1 MGDFWGDLEY
11 LGMFFYY
18 KYLRNQ
24 GRKRC
29 KTNVN
34 FQLYIV
40 DREQTLRSKVS
51 CRMEQF
57 MKKRLNLFLLLLNTV
72 EEKKV
77 IFFSFVFVIFEV
89 KFVCVFIFLCVFF
102 QMDRSFFLI
111 SLENF
116 ENSNCWVCF

>member
-1 MGDFWGDLEY
+1 V
-11 LGMFFYY
+11 FFYY

-40 DREQTLRSKVS
+40 DHKLALRSKVS

-77 IFFSFVFVIFEV
+77 IFFS
-89 KFVCVFIFLCVFF
+89 L
-102 QMDRSFFLI
+102 
-111 SLENF
+111 SL
-116 ENSNCWVCF
+116 